1 MNLSADE
8 FSFQICTCVSPF
20 CTGRAH
26 MCIQC
31 SCFPV
36 RMEPSGG
43 IEAFEEAAL
52 ESVWRAAGGPGAS
65 PIGAEVGAGRIGIV
79 EVMFAG
85 TKMRD

>member
-1 MNLSADE
+1 
-8 FSFQICTCVSPF
+8 
-20 CTGRAH
+20 

-52 ESVWRAAGGPGAS
+52 ESVWRAARGPGVS